1 MGAGNAGASRGH
13 VLVVE
18 DDPKMAAIIERALR
32 HAAYDTAVA
41 TSGDEALWAVFDHD
55 PVAIVLDVMIPHPSG
70 IEVCRYLRGRGWDG
84 AVVVVS
90 ARSSPA
96 DRDAALRAG
105 ADSFLAKP
113 FALADLLSALDRSL
127 TRPAAPGAC

>member
-1 MGAGNAGASRGH
+1 
-13 VLVVE
+13 
-18 DDPKMAAIIERALR
+18 MAAIIERALR
-32 HAAYDTAVA
+32 HADYETAVA
-41 TSGDEALWAVFDHD
+41 ASGDEALWAVFDHD

-70 IEVCRYLRGRGWDG
+70 IEVCRYLRGRGWQG

-90 ARSSPA
+90 ARSSPS

-113 FALADLLSALDRSL
+113 FALGDLLAALDRSL

>member
-1 MGAGNAGASRGH
+1 VFEMAAPY

-18 DDPKMAAIIERALR
+18 DDPKMATIIERVLR
-32 HAAYDTAVA
+32 TASYKTGIAAT
-41 TSGDEALWAVFDHD
+41 GDQALWAVLNEA
-55 PVAIVLDVMIPHPSG
+55 PAAIVLDVMIPHPSG
-70 IEVCRYLRGRGWDG
+70 IEVCRHLRNEGWNG

-105 ADSFLAKP
+105 ADAFLGKP
-113 FALADLLSALDRSL
+113 FALTDLLATVKGLLAR
-127 TRPAAPGAC
+127 PGATA